1 MTRIRYFIF
10 QLTLICFFYNMLITY
25 TTFSPRVNASVNE
38 SRGNDAHVMGSN
50 QNEESQVLKATVRFV
65 DVENF
70 ERVSS
75 KIGNEGFYTNI
86 LHISYILIQFCF
98 FKCSCY
104 VQMKMLQ
111 ELLLK
116 KFCQRLLLI

>member
-1 MTRIRYFIF
+1 M
-10 QLTLICFFYNMLITY
+10 FFYNMLITY

-38 SRGNDAHVMGSN
+38 SKGNDAHVMGSN
-50 QNEESQVLKATVRFV
+50 QNEESQVLKASIRFV

-75 KIGNEGFYTNI
+75 KIGNKGFYTNI
-86 LHISYILIQFCF
+86 LHISYILIQLCY

-104 VQMKMLQ
+104 VQIKMLQ

-116 KFCQRLLLI
+116 KFCLKLLMI

>member
-1 MTRIRYFIF
+1 
-10 QLTLICFFYNMLITY
+10 MLITY

-50 QNEESQVLKATVRFV
+50 QNEESQVLKATVRFA

-86 LHISYILIQFCF
+86 ILTF
-98 FKCSCY
+98 
-104 VQMKMLQ
+104 L
-111 ELLLK
+111 
-116 KFCQRLLLI
+116 RLITGSLFRVPNSTMATKHEGCARCGT